1 MSSPLPTLLPPVRWK
16 IHVNFCWLEKGNGA
30 MVLEGVVKHTV
41 EAPASIIPNPQ
52 HVWNK
57 TYTQK

>member
-1 MSSPLPTLLPPVRWK
+1 
-16 IHVNFCWLEKGNGA
+16 
-30 MVLEGVVKHTV
+30 MVLEGIVKHTV
-41 EAPASIIPNPQ
+41 EAPASIILNPQ